1 MIKDDDEKL
10 SGATQENLLTLLC
23 FDDRHAPLVR
33 QALKPSMFE
42 SAVYREVAGQAMDF
56 IDQFG
61 KPIKEHLPDVLEHIL
76 NGEDQRKAKA
86 YRGTLENLFEA
97 KESVNAEF
105 VVTQLNKFIRQQSM
119 KSAIISAVEALE
131 DGRID
136 DAEVAVQK
144 GLNSQAVS
152 FDLGTDIRN
161 PAKAMQFLNNTND
174 GFYTGIEELDKREA
188 MPRRKELFV
197 FIAPRGRGKSWFLTH
212 LTKMAALQRLTVL
225 VVSLEMSEDRY
236 SQRVLQSMF
245 SISKRNTTVRVP
257 IFDKD
262 EHGNLE
268 TIQYE
273 EVERM
278 TLGDPNIR
286 EYLQRNIT
294 RRLARRPPLIIKS
307 FPTGKLTVSMLNAYL
322 DGLDRFHKITPDM
335 IMIDY
340 PDLMKMDA
348 KNLRLEIGQ
357 TIADLRGVGVERNA
371 AVVVPSQGNRD
382 SETAKWVTGN
392 MAAEDISKLA
402 TADTVVTYSQTPGEK
417 RLGLAR
423 LLCEKN
429 RNDED
434 KFQVLISQAY
444 QMGQFCLDSVL
455 MNSEYWDLVEGG
467 EERRRG
473 GRRGDYDE
481 E

>member
-1 MIKDDDEKL
+1 M
-10 SGATQENLLTLLC
+10 
-23 FDDRHAPLVR
+23 
-33 QALKPSMFE
+33 
-42 SAVYREVAGQAMDF
+42 
-56 IDQFG
+56 
-61 KPIKEHLPDVLEHIL
+61 
-76 NGEDQRKAKA
+76 
-86 YRGTLENLFEA
+86 
-97 KESVNAEF
+97 
-105 VVTQLNKFIRQQSM
+105 
-119 KSAIISAVEALE
+119 
-131 DGRID
+131 
-136 DAEVAVQK
+136 
-144 GLNSQAVS
+144 
-152 FDLGTDIRN
+152 
-161 PAKAMQFLNNTND
+161 
-174 GFYTGIEELDKREA
+174 
-188 MPRRKELFV
+188 
-197 FIAPRGRGKSWFLTH
+197 
-212 LTKMAALQRLTVL
+212 L

-245 SISKRNTTVRVP
+245 SISKRNATVRVP

-262 EHGNLE
+262 DHGNLE

-382 SETAKWVTGN
+382 SETAKWVTGS

-455 MNSEYWDLVEGG
+455 MNSEYWGLVEGG